1 NSFYHFQQSIHIA
14 ESVTIDV
21 RAHELIK
28 SILSL
33 KQLKPRAA
41 DAAHLALIQKNSKL
55 PSSILS
61 RIKPIHRFLSIAQV
75 VKPNRSDIELRKS
88 EPVPIFLHLG
98 DGSKEVSFLRRCQT
112 RAKPTYADFW
122 AFRVI
127 IRRDVDVDVRG
138 IDLRL
143 RGVQRE
149 RCEGYRRECKW

>member
-75 VKPNRSDIELRKS
+75 VKPNRSDIELWKR
-88 EPVPIFLHLG
+88 ELVRIFLHFG
-98 DGSKEVSFLRRCQT
+98 YGGKKFVFLRRRQT
-112 RAKPTYADFW
+112 RAKPADTYGW
-122 AFRVI
+122 TFRVVVW
-127 IRRDVDVDVRG
+127 RDVNINVRG
-138 IDLRL
+138 VAHRL
-143 RGVQRE
+143 YRIQRGPRQV
-149 RCEGYRRECKW
+149 YDA